1 MKTGAVSL
9 KKQLE
14 IYKMDNILGRLKG
27 DRVIWI
33 VLILLSLFSLLVVY
47 SATGSLAYR
56 KMDGN
61 TFYYLAKQFIM
72 LGLGFGVIIL
82 VVKYVPVK
90 YLSIFSPIMLVVSF
104 MLLAVALV
112 LHVGGTGRTF
122 SFGFIS
128 FQPAELVKI
137 SLVLFV
143 SRLLANNQ
151 DNENPPSRRTFLWIL
166 GITGFVCLAISLSN
180 FSTAAL
186 LFATIMLLMFIGRV
200 PLRFLLFTILG
211 GLAMVVLFY
220 FLASAVNIGR
230 INTVRGRID
239 RFIQGDPNSE
249 VGLTQADYAK
259 MAIYHGG
266 QAGKGP
272 GGSKVRNHMAAAYND
287 FIFAIMVEE
296 YGWISFIVVLA
307 YMVFAG
313 RAGVII
319 KQCKR
324 TYPAFIVAGLSLM
337 FVMQAFINM
346 GVSSGLLPVTG
357 QTLPWVSMGGTS
369 TLFTAFSLGC
379 ILRVSYQNKLEEEN
393 SALLENGENDL
404 PEEDLAFADTYN

>member
-1 MKTGAVSL
+1 
-9 KKQLE
+9 
-14 IYKMDNILGRLKG
+14 MDRILGKLKG
-27 DRVIWI
+27 DRVVWI

-61 TFYYLAKQFIM
+61 TFFYLVKQFVM
-72 LGLGFGVIIL
+72 LGLGFGVIVL
-82 VVKYVPVK
+82 VVNYVPVK
-90 YLSIFSPIMLVVSF
+90 YLSIFSPIMLAVSF
-104 MLLAVALV
+104 ILLAAALV
-112 LHVGGTGRTF
+112 LRVSGEGGTGRTF
-122 SFGFIS
+122 SLGFIS

-151 DNENPPSRRTFLWIL
+151 DNETPPSRMTFFWIL
-166 GITGFVCLAISLSN
+166 GITGAVCLTISLSN

-200 PLRFLLFTILG
+200 PIRYLLFTILG
-211 GLAMVVLFY
+211 GIALVVVFY
-220 FLASAVNIGR
+220 FIAPSVNIGR
-230 INTVRGRID
+230 INTIHGRIE
-239 RFIQGDPNSE
+239 RFLKGDPASE
-249 VGLTQADYAK
+249 TGMTQADYAK

-266 QAGKGP
+266 QAGQGP
-272 GGSKVRNHMAAAYND
+272 GGSQVRNHMAAAYND

-313 RAGVII
+313 RIGVII

-324 TYPAFIVAGLSLM
+324 TYPAFIVAGLGLM

-379 ILRVSYQNKLEEEN
+379 ILRVSYQNKMEDEEN
-393 SALLENGENDL
+393 VLPETIGNEV
-404 PEEDLAFADTYN
+404 PEEDLAFDEMDY

>member
-1 MKTGAVSL
+1 
-9 KKQLE
+9 
-14 IYKMDNILGRLKG
+14 MDKILGRLKG
-27 DRVIWI
+27 DRVIWM

-47 SATGSLAYR
+47 SSTGSLAYR

-61 TFYYLAKQFIM
+61 TFFYLIKQFVM
-72 LGLGFGVIIL
+72 LSLGFGVII
-82 VVKYVPVK
+82 VVVNYVPVK
-90 YLSIFSPIMLVVSF
+90 YLSVFSPVMLAVSF
-104 MLLAVALV
+104 VLLAAALV
-112 LHVGGTGRTF
+112 LRVSSEGGTGRTF
-122 SFGFIS
+122 SLGFIS

-137 SLVLFV
+137 SLILFV

-151 DNENPPSRRTFLWIL
+151 DNENPPSRRTFILIL
-166 GITGFVCLAISLSN
+166 GVTGIVCLAISLSN

-186 LFATIMLLMFIGRV
+186 LFATVMLLMFIGRV

-211 GLAMVVLFY
+211 GIAMVVVFY
-220 FLASAVNIGR
+220 FLASSINVGR
-230 INTVRGRID
+230 IQTIRGRID
-239 RFIQGDPNSE
+239 RFIHGDPGSDT
-249 VGLTQADYAK
+249 GLTQADYAK
-259 MAIYHGG
+259 MAIFHGG
-266 QAGKGP
+266 QTGQGP
-272 GGSKVRNHMAAAYND
+272 GGSQVRNHMAAAYND

-313 RAGVII
+313 RAGVIMR
-319 KQCKR
+319 QCKR

-379 ILRVSYQNKLEEEN
+379 VLRVSYQNKLEEEN
-393 SALLENGENDL
+393 SV
-404 PEEDLAFADTYN
+404 EEDDIESEVQDEDHAFADMSY

>member
-1 MKTGAVSL
+1 
-9 KKQLE
+9 
-14 IYKMDNILGRLKG
+14 MDKFLGRLLG

-61 TFYYLAKQFIM
+61 TFFYLVKQFIM
-72 LGLGFGVIIL
+72 LGLGFGVIIV
-82 VVKYVPVK
+82 VVKYLPVK
-90 YLSIFSPIMLVVSF
+90 YLSVFSPIMLVVSLIF
-104 MLLAVALV
+104 LLAALV
-112 LHVGGTGRTF
+112 LRVHAEGGTGRTL
-122 SFGFIS
+122 SLGFLS

-143 SRLLANNQ
+143 SRVLANNQ
-151 DNENPPSRRTFLWIL
+151 DNENPPSRSTFILIL
-166 GITGFVCLAISLSN
+166 GVTGFICLVISMSN

-200 PLRFLLFTILG
+200 PLRFLLLTILG
-211 GLAMVVLFY
+211 GVAMVVVFY
-220 FLASAVNIGR
+220 FIAPYVNVGR
-230 INTVRGRID
+230 INTIHGRIE
-239 RFIQGDPNSE
+239 RFIKGDPGSD

-266 QAGKGP
+266 QTGKGP
-272 GGSKVRNHMAAAYND
+272 GGSEVRNHMAAAYND

-324 TYPAFIVAGLSLM
+324 TFPAFIVAGLSLM

-393 SALLENGENDL
+393 DALLEDSDNEL
-404 PEEDLAFADTYN
+404 PEEDHAFADATY